1 MHNYD
6 ICHGDLKPENIM
18 LKNKGDLT
26 SLKLIDFGF
35 ATKVDAGK
43 HLKIPFGTPI
53 YFAPEVIM
61 QHFDI
66 RIDNW
71 CLGIILYIMIS
82 GRFPFSGRNKK
93 EILESIMSASISF
106 NHPPFRIAS
115 GQVKDLIFKLLARN
129 PSDRYLA
136 VEALQHPWLTDA
148 AELNDVLL
156 SKDTLTRIANFST
169 YTEFKKWISY
179 MVSLRVDDKNIAD
192 LKRLFIKYDRNKN
205 GFIEREEFA
214 KSSSCLPSLQRLP
227 TRSKTQP
234 LEAADRPALRLLRH
248 QPKQPHRLQRVHRL
262 LHRHQSQRPRKV
274 PPPDLQR
281 NRHRSSRSPRTTTA
295 FSTRKNSDSSS
306 TATHSS

>member
-18 LKNKGDLT
+18 LKSKGDL
-26 SLKLIDFGF
+26 SSIKLIDFGF

-61 QHFDI
+61 QQFDI

-115 GQVKDLIFKLLARN
+115 GHVKDLIFKLLARN
-129 PSDRYLA
+129 PCDRYLA
-136 VEALQHPWLTDA
+136 IEALQHPWLSEA
-148 AELNDVLL
+148 ADGNDIMV
-156 SKDTLTRIANFST
+156 SKDTLNRIADFST

-179 MVSLRVDDKNIAD
+179 MVSLRVDDKNIVD

-205 GFIEREEFA
+205 GFIERDEFA
-214 KSSSCLPSLQRLP
+214 KSSPSSPSLQQLS
-227 TRSKTQP
+227 TRNQNEP
-234 LEAADRPALRLLRH
+234 LAQTDRPALRLLRH
-248 QPKQPHRLQRVHRL
+248 QPEQHDRLQRVHRL
-262 LHRHQSQRPRKV
+262 LHRHQSQRPREI
-274 PPPDLQR
+274 PAADLQGDR
-281 NRHRSSRSPRTTTA
+281 PRSPVSPRITTA
-295 FSTRKNSDSSS
+295 SS
-306 TATHSS
+306 TQKS